1 MITELL
7 FSFYVFEP
15 FNNTDMMLTTQQ
27 NTEILIIGS
36 RSPFTRRGMTD
47 KSYGE
52 ISVPDSD
59 ISFVSSRRSSTDRS
73 FLSLYNN
80 NNNNN
85 SETGM
90 SNPRLSFSSDT
101 DGNNYSF
108 ESMHFGRRSMD
119 ISSDFSSFSQESE
132 GLSFSASQGMVS
144 IRH

>member
-1 MITELL
+1 
-7 FSFYVFEP
+7 
-15 FNNTDMMLTTQQ
+15 
-27 NTEILIIGS
+27 
-36 RSPFTRRGMTD
+36 MTD

-59 ISFVSSRRSSTDRS
+59 ISFVSSRRSRTDRS